1 MNRALLAPD
10 LPLLAE
16 LGDLAEIVDT
26 STLTRALYSSDASLY
41 RVEPVA
47 VARPRTSDELIAVVR
62 AALRVGMPITAHCST
77 SGCWATAFST
87 SVE

>member
-1 MNRALLAPD
+1 MNRAPLAPD

-41 RVEPVA
+41 RVAPTA
-47 VARPRTSDELIAVVR
+47 VARPRTADELMAELSIMEIMGHIR
-62 AALRVGMPITAHCST
+62 RD
-77 SGCWATAFST
+77 SGNIFAPAIRQSR
-87 SVE
+87 E

>member
-41 RVEPVA
+41 RVAPVA
-47 VARPRTSDELIAVVR
+47 VARPAPPTSLSPSCAPR
-62 AALRVGMPITAHCST
+62 
-77 SGCWATAFST
+77 
-87 SVE
+87 